1 MTEAQSTGSRVLG
14 YPLVE
19 ALISRRSRRFAK
31 GMSMN
36 GGPLAYESAKAPEPL
51 SLEEEA
57 ALAFA
62 GCGVTGPTLAELP
75 YESGGKKEAGAAIAA
90 TIAYCEYVYNRYG
103 RFPANSGP
111 PLRTVLVHQAHRLDE
126 DFYERFYKPEAL
138 PTTQGPE

>member
-1 MTEAQSTGSRVLG
+1 MTEAQRTGSRVLG

-19 ALISRRSRRFAK
+19 ALISRRFAK
-31 GMSMN
+31 GMSIN
-36 GGPLAYESAKAPEPL
+36 GGPLAYESAKGPEPL

-62 GCGVTGPTLAELP
+62 GCDITGPTLAELP

-111 PLRTVLVHQAHRLDE
+111 FRTVLVHQAHRLDE
-126 DFYERFYKPEAL
+126 DFYERFYRPEAL
-138 PTTQGPE
+138 PTTQGPEEEE